1 MSRTSSD
8 ESINAP
14 NLRFHVS
21 SSSEDVYRDSTRHT
35 NPEEKLGLRYRCPVC
50 SKSQHHQNFHCCSC
64 VRNGYIVHSNV
75 AGCTQKENL
84 FEKQQKYIKIKGGL
98 KDLNNRYEKYMR
110 EQRSSENLQ
119 CEIKQKKKRIQL
131 LNRLV
136 SEKEMFLTKRKEQ
149 RDQWSKGNFNKRKQ
163 LPNYPLKVKALGD
176 YVLDRYEKI
185 NKLRE
190 RHTGLLDKVQQI
202 TRHDINELIKYVFPI
217 SEVVL
222 KNEKRLNPV
231 AGVVRGTEQCGVF
244 GVTGKNDCETME
256 QLADAKNNSYIR
268 GKWVFHG
275 SGISEMQ
282 YLIVASSLPAN
293 GDYTAYLDWLSDN
306 KDDVPK
312 NERNEVAPSRISA
325 FRIIGALTY
334 TTQLTE
340 LLSFYLNVRLP
351 FKVSYGDFCRKLN
364 EEQFLRKV
372 SRLNSNI
379 MYLAYTQQ
387 VQLRNLNENHTLENI
402 LAILDVEKSNLGR
415 HGFYEISNAPLMKSV
430 DSLLKGIETT
440 TESESE
446 DENSLRSGWEA
457 VPNFPNEQDI
467 DDSDLV
473 RNVTAQQS
481 SLAGGLITSAAN
493 RITEIFGWRR

>member
-1 MSRTSSD
+1 
-8 ESINAP
+8 
-14 NLRFHVS
+14 
-21 SSSEDVYRDSTRHT
+21 
-35 NPEEKLGLRYRCPVC
+35 
-50 SKSQHHQNFHCCSC
+50 
-64 VRNGYIVHSNV
+64 
-75 AGCTQKENL
+75 
-84 FEKQQKYIKIKGGL
+84 
-98 KDLNNRYEKYMR
+98 MR

-351 FKVSYGDFCRKLN
+351 FKVSYG
-364 EEQFLRKV
+364 
-372 SRLNSNI
+372 
-379 MYLAYTQQ
+379 
-387 VQLRNLNENHTLENI
+387 
-402 LAILDVEKSNLGR
+402 
-415 HGFYEISNAPLMKSV
+415 
-430 DSLLKGIETT
+430 
-440 TESESE
+440 
-446 DENSLRSGWEA
+446 
-457 VPNFPNEQDI
+457 
-467 DDSDLV
+467 
-473 RNVTAQQS
+473 
-481 SLAGGLITSAAN
+481 
-493 RITEIFGWRR
+493 